1 MATVISHIERQSIG
15 TTAQVGGA
23 LELLALL
30 MLPLTMAIDID
41 LGGDLK
47 LLELLLLAACPF
59 LVMSRGRALRAGLPT
74 TFLVLA
80 LAWFMGQMLT
90 DRLQHTAFDDMIKV
104 VARIVVTI
112 TTFTSL
118 YLLLHNRWKSILTF
132 TIGLYLAWLV
142 RAGIAWN
149 TFPDHATAWKFGLG
163 IPATTLILISVTTWW
178 HSKRRRV
185 VLPLVALL
193 GSAAF
198 NLAMDCRAFA
208 LWCLVSAALLC
219 VRWVVDCRGGQ
230 PSLIRLG
237 LAGVGAVV
245 VVVGSLGMISW
256 LATTGAFGE
265 AVKGK
270 TEAQSDGALGLA
282 LGARGESLASLQ
294 AIIDSPILGHGSN
307 ARDPRYVERAH
318 EMSARLGYT
327 LQYEGAD
334 DDTIPTHSF
343 VTQAWV
349 NGGVLGGVFWLF
361 VLGIA
366 ARGILVALTS
376 RSTIGMPLS
385 LFLSVRLAWDC
396 LFSPYNLYERVD
408 VPLILVVIA
417 SAMSTNRLA
426 QAASLALHLRAHR
439 PAQMLIKSE
448 NS

>member
-1 MATVISHIERQSIG
+1 MATLILPVERRPVG
-15 TTAQVGGA
+15 TSTQAGSA
-23 LELLALL
+23 FELLAFF

-47 LLELLLLAACPF
+47 VLELLLLAASPF
-59 LVMSRGRALRAGLPT
+59 LVTRRGLALRAGLPMT
-74 TFLVLA
+74 VLA
-80 LAWFMGQMLT
+80 LALAWLMGQMLT
-90 DRLQHTAFDDMIKV
+90 DRLQHTAPDDMIKV

-118 YLLLHNRWKSILTF
+118 YLLLHNRWQSILAF
-132 TIGLYLAWLV
+132 AIGLYLAWLV
-142 RAGIAWN
+142 RAGITWH
-149 TFPDHATAWKFGLG
+149 TFADHATAWKFGLG
-163 IPATTLILISVTTWW
+163 IPVTTLIVISVTTWW
-178 HSKRRRV
+178 HSKRRRI

-193 GSAAF
+193 ASAAF
-198 NLAMDCRAFA
+198 NLTMDCRAFA

-219 VRWVVDCRGGQ
+219 VRWLVDRRGGR

-237 LAGVGAVV
+237 LAGVAAVV
-245 VVVGSLGMISW
+245 VIVGSLGMISW

-294 AIIDSPILGHGSN
+294 AIIDSPILGHGAN

-318 EMSARLGYT
+318 DMSARLGYT
-327 LQYEGAD
+327 LRYEGAE

-343 VTQAWV
+343 ITQAWV
-349 NGGVLGGVFWLF
+349 DGGVLGGVFWLF

-366 ARGILVALTS
+366 ARGVLVALTS
-376 RSTIGMPLS
+376 RSTIGMPLT

-426 QAASLALHLRAHR
+426 QAASLVLHYRVHR
-439 PAQMLIKSE
+439 PAQILVEPK